1 MPSPFPGMDPYLEVA
16 TEWSSFHSALIAE
29 IARQLN
35 VGLPP
40 NYAARIEAQIYVV
53 PADERYSPDVTV
65 YESPRPQS
73 RGGTALAEK
82 PQVREPEIIPALE
95 EERTVRFVQI
105 IRMKPAR
112 EIVAVIELLSPA
124 NKRAYSKGRET
135 YERKQQRILSS
146 DAHFLE
152 IDLLREGEYTI
163 SAPQSNVREAGT
175 FDYLISLSQS
185 DYRANFYVWR
195 LQLSETLPCFALPL
209 WDKEEVIIDL
219 QAAFNSCYESG
230 RYRQELDYTVS
241 PEPPFTPEQEI
252 WANALLVAQGLRS

>member
-1 MPSPFPGMDPYLEVA
+1 MPSPFPGMDPYLEAA

-35 VGLPP
+35 AGLPP
-40 NYAARIEAQIYVV
+40 NYAARIEAQIYVI
-53 PADERYSPDVTV
+53 PTNERYSPDVTV
-65 YESPRPQS
+65 YERPRPQLK
-73 RGGTALAEK
+73 GGTAVAEK

-105 IRMKPAR
+105 VQMKPAR
-112 EIVAVIELLSPA
+112 EVVAVIELLSPA

-135 YERKQQRILSS
+135 YLRKQQRILAS
-146 DAHFLE
+146 DSHFLE
-152 IDLLREGEYTI
+152 IDLLREGEYTL
-163 SAPQSNVREAGT
+163 SAPQSKVQEAGA

-185 DYRANFYVWR
+185 DYRANYYVWR

-209 WDKEEVIIDL
+209 WNREEVIIDL
-219 QAAFNSCYESG
+219 QAAFNSCYEGG
-230 RYRQELDYTVS
+230 RYREELDYTVP

-252 WANALLVAQGLRS
+252 WANDLLVAQGLRS